1 MRLTSIIALTK
12 FVGNALPVLLT
23 LSLVTSAPC
32 ALAQDVDT
40 TVKTLLA
47 SPKIKQVLAD
57 LETDDARALKE
68 LRRFTTELPAPPFK
82 EKLRAEAFL
91 ARLKELGAKDAYMDA
106 DNNVIAIRRGVGQGP
121 KLLISAHLDT
131 VFPEGTDV
139 TIKEKDGK
147 LYAPGIS
154 DDTRGLIVL
163 MQWLKAL
170 NERGI
175 QTTGDLVIVANVGE
189 EGLGDLRGMKAI
201 FKHVAG
207 IDGMVGLEPGLLDR
221 ITIGGTGSHRY
232 DVIFTGPGGHS
243 FGAFGQV
250 PSAIHA
256 MGRAISKV
264 GDIRPPKDPKTTF
277 TVGTVE
283 GGTSVN
289 SIAGHASF
297 ALDIRS
303 NGSDSLAQ
311 TEKQI
316 MDAIAAGVAEENQ
329 RWDTDKKI
337 TVEMKLIGD
346 RPAGS
351 TPEDSLVVKT
361 AVTSSKAFG
370 GKPYFNSSSTDANVP
385 MSLKIPAIILGSG
398 GKNGGTHS
406 LTEWLDPS
414 QEWVDAQAA
423 LVTVLSLVGVEGL
436 VKPLLPKK

>member
-1 MRLTSIIALTK
+1 MKSTSISAHTRYLSHAL
-12 FVGNALPVLLT
+12 FALLAMSLT
-23 LSLVTSAPC
+23 LSAPEVY
-32 ALAQDVDT
+32 AQDVDS

-47 SPKIKQVLAD
+47 SPAIKQVLDD
-57 LETDDARALKE
+57 LEKDDARALKE
-68 LRRFTTELPAPPFK
+68 LKRFTSELPAPPFK
-82 EKLRAEAFL
+82 ERKRAEAFL
-91 ARLKELGAKDAYMDA
+91 ARMKELGAQDAYMDA
-106 DNNVIAIRRGVGQGP
+106 DNNVIAIRKGVGQGP

-163 MQWLKAL
+163 IQWLKAL

-175 QTTGDLVIVANVGE
+175 QTTGDLVFVANVGE

-201 FKHVAG
+201 FKNIAG
-207 IDGMVGLEPGLLDR
+207 IDGMVGLEPGQLDK

-232 DVIFTGPGGHS
+232 EVIFTGPGGHS

-264 GDIRPPKDPKTTF
+264 GDVRPPKDPKTTF

-303 NGSDSLAQ
+303 NGSESLAQ

-316 MDAIAAGVAEENQ
+316 MEAIAAGVAEENQ

-351 TPEDSLVVKT
+351 TPEDSVIVKT
-361 AVTSSKAFG
+361 AVASSQAFG
-370 GKPYFNSSSTDANVP
+370 GKAYFNSSSTDANVP
-385 MSLKIPAIILGSG
+385 MSLKVPAIIIGSG

-406 LTEWLDPS
+406 LNEWLDPT
-414 QEWVDAQAA
+414 QEWIDVQAA
-423 LVTVLSLVGVEGL
+423 LVTVLSLVGVEGI
-436 VKPLLPKK
+436 VQPLLKK

>member
-12 FVGNALPVLLT
+12 FVGNALPVLLA

-32 ALAQDVDT
+32 ALAQDVDS

-256 MGRAISKV
+256 MGRAISRV

-351 TPEDSLVVKT
+351 TPEDSLMVKT

>member
-1 MRLTSIIALTK
+1 MTLTSIIALAK
-12 FVGNALPVLLT
+12 HVSRALPFLLA
-23 LSLVTSAPC
+23 LSLVTSAPG
-32 ALAQDVDT
+32 ALAQDVDS

>member
-12 FVGNALPVLLT
+12 FVGNALPVVLA

-32 ALAQDVDT
+32 ALAQDVDS

>member
-1 MRLTSIIALTK
+1 MTPKFSFAQAKHLGQTSLA
-12 FVGNALPVLLT
+12 LLT
-23 LSLVTSAPC
+23 TLLAISVPPVF
-32 ALAQDVDT
+32 AQDIDG

-47 SPKIKQVLAD
+47 SPRIKQVLAD

-68 LRRFTTELPAPPFK
+68 LKRFTTELPAPPFK
-82 EKLRAEAFL
+82 ERVRAEAFL
-91 ARLKELGAKDAYMDA
+91 ARMQELGAKDAYIDA
-106 DNNVIAIRRGVGQGP
+106 DNNVIAVRKGTGHGP
-121 KLLISAHLDT
+121 RLLISAHLDT

-163 MQWLKAL
+163 IQWLKAL

-175 QTTGDLVIVANVGE
+175 QTTGDLVIAANVGE

-201 FKHVAG
+201 FKNVAG
-207 IDGMVGLEPGLLDR
+207 IDGMVGLEPGLADR

-264 GDIRPPKDPKTTF
+264 GDVRPPKDPKTTF

-303 NGSDSLAQ
+303 NGADSLAK
-311 TEKQI
+311 TEKLI

-329 RWDTDKKI
+329 RWETDKKI

-351 TPEDSLVVKT
+351 TPEDSVMVKT
-361 AVTSSKAFG
+361 AVTSSQAFNK
-370 GKPYFNSSSTDANVP
+370 KPYFNSSSTDANVP
-385 MSLKIPAIILGSG
+385 MSLKVPAIILGSG

-423 LVTVLSLVGVEGL
+423 LVTVLSLVGVEG
-436 VKPLLPKK
+436 VVQPLLSKK